1 MYIALISII
10 IFICVLLVL
19 VVLSQNSKGGG
30 LSGQFGGAGASQ
42 LMGVKRT
49 GDLLE
54 KLTWGFAIALV
65 VLTLASHMV
74 IDRNNTATSVR
85 SVNQERAAQTQTAP
99 PAIAPATSLPNAEG
113 TQPANAE
120 QPAVATPEAEIA
132 TPQND
137 PLTETPEET
146 PAQ

>member
-19 VVLSQNSKGGG
+19 VVLAQNPKGGG
-30 LSGQFGGAGASQ
+30 LSSQFGGGGASQ

-65 VLTLASHMV
+65 VLTLGTHM
-74 IDRNNTATSVR
+74 IGSSAGDGNFNR
-85 SVNQERAAQTQTAP
+85 SVNEERARQSQL
-99 PAIAPATSLPNAEG
+99 PATPATLPGAADS
-113 TQPANAE
+113 TATIPDAADIPDMVDTANA
-120 QPAVATPEAEIA
+120 Q
-132 TPQND
+132 
-137 PLTETPEET
+137 
-146 PAQ
+146 